1 MKAALITVTLVELGL
16 LVVVLAAY
24 LIAIA
29 GTLRRTPATSTFAM
43 RFSASTSSTT
53 WPGIARHISGER

>member
-1 MKAALITVTLVELGL
+1 MKTVLIIVTLVEVAL

-29 GTLRRTPATSTFAM
+29 GVLTKV
-43 RFSASTSSTT
+43 
-53 WPGIARHISGER
+53 